1 MLYSRQREGTIMKEI
16 LIETTEIENQRL
28 RLADR
33 LKEYRKR
40 IGMSQLELA
49 NQIGRAQSVVSSW
62 EIGTGVPDA
71 NYLPTLAK
79 ALGVSVADLCGTENV
94 KGEDMKLIDAYHQA
108 DPTTKKNV
116 RLLLG
121 MER

>member
-1 MLYSRQREGTIMKEI
+1 MKEI
-16 LIETTEIENQRL
+16 QVEITEIENQRL

-49 NQIGRAQSVVSSW
+49 EKIGRAQSVVSSW

-79 ALGVSVADLCGTENV
+79 ALDVTVADLCGTENI
-94 KGEDMKLIDAYHQA
+94 KGEDMKLLDAYHQA

-116 RLLLG
+116 RMLLG
-121 MER
+121 IER

>member
-1 MLYSRQREGTIMKEI
+1 MKEI

>member
-1 MLYSRQREGTIMKEI
+1 MKQIQVEI
-16 LIETTEIENQRL
+16 TEIESQRM

-40 IGMSQLELA
+40 IGMSQTELA
-49 NQIGRAQSVVSSW
+49 DKIGRAQTVVSSW

-79 ALGVSVADLCGTENV
+79 VLGVSVADLCGTENV
-94 KGEDMKLIDAYHQA
+94 KGEDMALIDAYHQA

-116 RLLLG
+116 RILLG
-121 MER
+121 IER

>member
-1 MLYSRQREGTIMKEI
+1 MNDIKVEF
-16 LIETTEIENQRL
+16 TEIETQRM

-40 IGMSQLELA
+40 IGMSQGELA
-49 NQIGRAQSVVSSW
+49 QKVGRAQTVISSW

-71 NYLPTLAK
+71 NYIPTLAK
-79 ALGVSVADLCGTENV
+79 ALGVSVADLCGTEDL
-94 KGEDMKLIDAYHQA
+94 KSEDAELLDAYHKA

-116 RLLLG
+116 RMLL
-121 MER
+121 RIK

>member
-1 MLYSRQREGTIMKEI
+1 MN
-16 LIETTEIENQRL
+16 IEVTEIELQRA

-40 IGMSQLELA
+40 IGLSQIDLA
-49 NQIGRAQSVVSSW
+49 KKIGRSQSVVSSW

-71 NYLPTLAK
+71 YYLPTLAK
-79 ALGVSVADLCGTENV
+79 ALNVSVADICGSENT
-94 KGEDMKLIDAYHQA
+94 KSEDALLIDAFHNA
-108 DPTTKKNV
+108 DEVTQKNV

-121 MER
+121 LGGSDHVDK

>member
-1 MLYSRQREGTIMKEI
+1 MKEI
-16 LIETTEIENQRL
+16 QVEITEIENQRM

-40 IGMSQLELA
+40 IGLSQIELA
-49 NQIGRAQSVVSSW
+49 EKVGRSQSVISSW

-71 NYLPTLAK
+71 YYLPTLAK
-79 ALGVSVADLCGTENV
+79 TLGVSVADLCGTENV
-94 KGEDMKLIDAYHQA
+94 KGEDAALLDAYHQA

-116 RLLLG
+116 RMLLG
-121 MER
+121 IER

>member
-1 MLYSRQREGTIMKEI
+1 MKDI
-16 LIETTEIENQRL
+16 NIEFTEIETQRM

-40 IGMSQLELA
+40 IGMSQGELA
-49 NQIGRAQSVVSSW
+49 QKVGRAQTVISSW

-116 RLLLG
+116 RMLLG
-121 MER
+121 IER

>member
-1 MLYSRQREGTIMKEI
+1 MKEI
-16 LIETTEIENQRL
+16 QVEITEIETQRL

-40 IGMSQLELA
+40 IGMSQTELA
-49 NQIGRAQSVVSSW
+49 EKVGRAQTVVSSW

-94 KGEDMKLIDAYHQA
+94 KGEDATLLDAYHQA

-116 RLLLG
+116 RTLLG
-121 MER
+121 IER